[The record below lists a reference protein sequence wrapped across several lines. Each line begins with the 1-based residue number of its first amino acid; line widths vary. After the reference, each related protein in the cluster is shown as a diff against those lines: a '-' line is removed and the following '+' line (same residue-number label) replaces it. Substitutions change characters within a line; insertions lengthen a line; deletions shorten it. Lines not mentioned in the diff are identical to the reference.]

1 MTAASIL
8 FGLLIALLLGA
19 LFHLW
24 RDGGFLRLMLYL
36 VLSVLGFAA
45 GHLLGSWRGWI
56 LFPVGPL
63 NLGMAILGSLVFLFV
78 GYWLSLVEVRRSGEG
93 SDKV

>member
-36 VLSVLGFAA
+36 LLSLLGFAA